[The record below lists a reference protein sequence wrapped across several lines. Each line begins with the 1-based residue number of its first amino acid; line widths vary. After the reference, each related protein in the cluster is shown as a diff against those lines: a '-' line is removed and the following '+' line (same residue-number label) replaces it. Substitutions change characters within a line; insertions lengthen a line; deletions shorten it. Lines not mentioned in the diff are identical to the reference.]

1 MPPHPREERRLPASA
16 TGRDVSGRFT
26 RQRRRPGVLAHRQ
39 VILTLHLNAVR
50 ARGEY
55 AEGGML
61 DAGRARALHTMR
73 ACEAAPDGDARSPE
87 RQCPSPRPPASSKR
101 GLPCQLHLM

>member
-16 TGRDVSGRFT
+16 AGRDGSGRFT

-50 ARGEY
+50 AREEY
-55 AEGGML
+55 AEGGTL
-61 DAGRARALHTMR
+61 DASRARALHAMR
-73 ACEAAPDGDARSPE
+73 ACGASLDGDARSPE
-87 RQCPSPRPPASSKR
+87 RQ
-101 GLPCQLHLM
+101 